1 MTGAIPRDFV
11 WVHGER
17 RVVLVLGTM
26 QRTLGRSL
34 VAWAHAPPPDGVRLP
49 GGRGATYRVSLED
62 GETVAVRLC
71 RRGGLLGGV
80 LGDLYWGGT
89 PRPFA
94 EVAALE
100 EARRRGVPA
109 PAALGARID
118 RLRGGWYRGMV
129 VTRYLP
135 GVQPFWEALA
145 AAAPA
150 DREKLAHAAGQV
162 GRRLCEA
169 RVLHADFNLRN
180 CVVRGGGGGFE
191 AFAVDFDRARTADAT
206 PPAILWERL
215 VERVERSARRLDPRG
230 EVATAEVMRVL
241 CAAARPEP

>member
-1 MTGAIPRDFV
+1 MTGAVPQDFV
-11 WVHGER
+11 WVRGEQ

-34 VAWAHAPPPDGVRLP
+34 VTWSHAPPPDGVRLP

-94 EVAALE
+94 EIAVLE

-109 PAALGARID
+109 PAALGARVD
-118 RLRGGWYRGMV
+118 RLRARWYRGMV
-129 VTRYLP
+129 VTRYLK
-135 GVQPFWEALA
+135 GVQPLWEALA
-145 AAAPA
+145 AATSA
-150 DREKLAHAAGQV
+150 DRETLAHAAGQV

-180 CVVRGGGGGFE
+180 CVVRRGSGSVE
-191 AFAVDFDRARTADAT
+191 AFAVDFDRARTADGVS
-206 PPAILWERL
+206 PASLWERL
-215 VERVERSARRLDPRG
+215 VERLERSARRLDPRG

-241 CAAARPEP
+241 CAVARPEP